1 MQEEEKKMLRE
12 IHEFLLG
19 DFQKQGFIGE
29 TKSRLDDLEKV
40 NAGFKKALGFV
51 AVPLGL
57 VIVERISNLLL

>member
-29 TKSRLDDLEKV
+29 TKSRLDDLENV
-40 NAGFKKALGFV
+40 SGYFKKAIGFV
-51 AVPLGL
+51 AVPLCL
-57 VIVERISNLLL
+57 VIVERISNLIL